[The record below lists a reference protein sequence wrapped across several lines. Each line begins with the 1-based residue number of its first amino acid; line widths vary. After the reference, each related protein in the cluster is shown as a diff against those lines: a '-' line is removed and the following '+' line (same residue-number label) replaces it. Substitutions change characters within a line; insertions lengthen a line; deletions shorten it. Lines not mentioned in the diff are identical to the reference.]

1 MKGHR
6 IPSSRKTVIK
16 GRPDY
21 YITPTRDFKQYTK
34 DSEEKYWS
42 RETKFDWNQ
51 NIRDNLRKHLENL
64 DAKDFSKILFMVL
77 PMIKDSLEH
86 KIAQIRQGQLP
97 LEEDALKDIAECVPF
112 DRKTIHH
119 ALEIQSPLKSLQ
131 FSVSK
136 LRDQLEILNSELLDL
151 HDQQRLGFFKKGT
164 NVKNLETEAERQEQT
179 IQISRLTNH
188 INQVQRDFRELN
200 AQYKIESE
208 QLKMKIRAELE
219 LIESRVLVD
228 LEETRQLLQQVLL
241 SKALPDDS
249 KLLSRLKD
257 LILKR
262 QLRGLK
268 DIANHALVVEQSA
281 IAPLTM
287 GIIHYKR
294 HREIQEAMTTF
305 INDEAKHSATF
316 RRYLVEKLEAKEF
329 ISAILIKGA
338 TRYMWLARFMPG
350 VGLFLAVII
359 EVIGAATL
367 EFFGDEKYMPDS
379 LFCSIC
385 KTISIQDEKRHMDLC
400 VEMYNELFRKGR
412 RWERFRNNMALKM
425 LLKSVYG
432 DKTDDHQLI
441 QAFRAFGVESELLY
455 QHVTSRLSQ
464 QLARVSTY
472 VEPERLLE
480 MIGRK

>member
-1 MKGHR
+1 MKV
-6 IPSSRKTVIK
+6 PKASSRKTDVK

-21 YITPTRDFKQYTK
+21 YITPTRDFTQYTK

-42 RETKFDWNQ
+42 KDTKFDWNQ
-51 NIRDNLRKHLENL
+51 NIRNNLKEHLENL
-64 DAKDFSKILFMVL
+64 DTEDFSKILFMVL
-77 PMIKDSLEH
+77 PMVKDSLEH
-86 KIAQIRQGQLP
+86 KIVHIRQGQLP
-97 LEEDALKDIAECVPF
+97 LDEDALRDIAECVPF
-112 DRKTIHH
+112 DKKTMHQ

-131 FSVSK
+131 LSVSK
-136 LRDQLEILNSELLDL
+136 LRDQLEILNSDFLDL
-151 HDQQRLGFFKKGT
+151 RDQERLGLFKQGT
-164 NVKNLETEAERQEQT
+164 IVKNIETEVERREQT
-179 IQISRLTNH
+179 LQISQLTNH
-188 INQVQRDFRELN
+188 INQVQTDFKKLK

-208 QLKMKIRAELE
+208 QLKTEIRAKLHS
-219 LIESRVLVD
+219 IEPQVLVD
-228 LEETRQLLQQVLL
+228 LEETRELLQQTLL
-241 SKALPDDS
+241 SNALPDDPR
-249 KLLSRLKD
+249 LLSRLKD

-262 QLRGLK
+262 QIRGLK

-329 ISAILIKGA
+329 ISSILIKGA
-338 TRYMWLARFMPG
+338 SRYMWLAKFMPG
-350 VGLFLAVII
+350 TGLFLAVII

-367 EFFGDEKYMPDS
+367 EFFGDEKYMPEK

-412 RWERFRNNMALKM
+412 RWEQSRNNMALKM

-455 QHVTSRLSQ
+455 QHVTFRLSQ
-464 QLARVSTY
+464 QLARISTY
-472 VEPERLLE
+472 VAPERLLE